1 MKKRL
6 AFLPLLLLVGNFAMA
21 QLNINTSL
29 TANQLMQNF
38 IGGGVTVFNVV
49 YTGGNASKATFTNG
63 NNTNLGLDEGIIL
76 CSGNAT
82 NIDNPATFFMS
93 NNLSQAGDATL
104 NSINNG
110 TSTFDAAVL
119 EFDFIPVCDS
129 VKFKYVFGSE
139 EYPHSICSQY
149 NDVFAFFI
157 TGPNPA
163 GGNYTNHNIALIP
176 GTNLLVSVNSV
187 NLGVPG
193 PGLSA
198 AGCLSLG
205 YANYYVDNLGLGGTT
220 IAFGGFTTPLTAR
233 CKVVK
238 DSVYHMK
245 IAVADGH
252 NAIYDSGVFLEAYS
266 FSSNVLTVNTHYT
279 DTILGQNAIEGCS
292 EAIVSFIAPANVTSP
307 TTITYTIGGTATN
320 GADYTTAGNSVTIPA
335 GHDSTGLVI
344 HPLADENTEGPE
356 TVILNITYDCMTIVD
371 TITIIDKVPLQVT
384 SGNDAAVCSG
394 NSLVITA
401 AATGGVAPVS
411 YVWSGGAGT
420 SDSVLITPS
429 ATTTYTVTVTDHCA
443 TTATDNVQVT
453 VTPYPVLTVAADAAD
468 ICSGT
473 QTNISVSGAADYTWI
488 PGNLS
493 GPAIAVSPATTTT
506 YSITGSAGAN
516 CTSSA
521 SITINVTHIDIAVSS
536 TGEHCGQADGTASV
550 SAAGNCSGGYAYIWN
565 TPQQQTT
572 AAINGLAA
580 GEYTVTV
587 SCGGCINTAT
597 VAVPQHPGPEAAFS
611 ADPPEVSLANSN
623 VHFTDNSS
631 GTIVSR
637 QWDMGD
643 GTASTMASFSHSFD
657 NTGSYQVSLTV
668 TDENGC
674 TGNTTHTVV
683 VREACTLFIP
693 NAFTPN
699 DDGCNDFF
707 TPCGMNIDAD
717 HFHMIILN
725 RHGLKVYETRTWN
738 GSTCQGW
745 DGTLNN
751 NGNTEKAVTGVYAYR
766 IFAGNKIDGF
776 KTYTGGLTLIQ

>member
-1 MKKRL
+1 MTKRL
-6 AFLPLLLLVGNFAMA
+6 ILLFLLAGNYAMA

-29 TANQLMQNF
+29 NANQLMQNF

-63 NNTNLGLDEGIIL
+63 NNTNLGLSEGIIL

-82 NIDNPATFFMS
+82 NIANPATFFMS
-93 NNLSQAGDATL
+93 NNLNQAGDATL

-163 GGNYTNHNIALIP
+163 GGNYANHNIALIP

-205 YANYYVDNLGLGGTT
+205 YSNYYVDNLGLGGTT

-245 IAVADGH
+245 IAVADGQ
-252 NAIYDSGVFLEAYS
+252 NAIYDSGVFLEANS
-266 FSSNVLTVNTHYT
+266 FSSNVLTVNTFYP
-279 DTILGQNAIEGCS
+279 DTVLGQNAMEGCS

-307 TTITYTIGGTATN
+307 TTITYTIGGSATN
-320 GADYTTAGNSVTIPA
+320 GVDYNTVGNSVTIPA
-335 GHDSTGLVI
+335 GQDSAGLVI
-344 HPLADENTEGPE
+344 HPLADENTEGAE
-356 TVILNITYDCMTIVD
+356 TIILNITYDCLNIID
-371 TITIIDKVPLQVT
+371 TIYIIDKVSLQVT
-384 SGNDAAVCSG
+384 SGSDMSVCSG
-394 NSLVITA
+394 NSLVLGA

-411 YVWSGGAGT
+411 YAWSGSAGT

-453 VTPYPVLTVAADAAD
+453 VTPYPVLTVASDAAD

-473 QTNISVSGAADYTWI
+473 PAGISASGATDYTWI

-493 GPAIAVSPATTTT
+493 GPAITVSPATTTT
-506 YSITGSAGAN
+506 YTVTGSAGAN

-521 SITINVTHIDIAVSS
+521 TLTIHVTHIDISASS
-536 TGEHCGQADGTASV
+536 TAESCGKADGTATV
-550 SAAGNCSGGYAYIWN
+550 NVAGNCGGNYSYVWN
-565 TPQQQTT
+565 TIPVENTPVI
-572 AAINGLAA
+572 AGLVA
-580 GEYTVTV
+580 GDYTVTV
-587 SCGGCINTAT
+587 SCGGCSNTAT
-597 VAVPQHPGPEAAFS
+597 VTIPHYAGPEASFTAN
-611 ADPPEVSLANSN
+611 PPEVSLANST

-631 GTIVSR
+631 GTIISR
-637 QWDMGD
+637 QWELGD
-643 GTASTMASFSHSFD
+643 GTASTLASFSHSYD
-657 NTGSYQVSLTV
+657 KTGSFLVSLTV

-717 HFHMIILN
+717 HFQMIILN
-725 RHGLKVYETRTWN
+725 RYGLKVYETRTWN

-751 NGNTEKAVTGVYAYR
+751 NGNIEKAVTGVYAYR